1 MADPYLG
8 GIVITSVIWDEPSV
22 LRVDFTS
29 THSVSTYKHQLY
41 IGRQLVGVT
50 DNSADRILFGTFTDF
65 GIPEEVTVVA
75 VDAAEHLTDYGD
87 DLPSRPY
94 ARAKLTIVTSGWG
107 SDKTTIEVSAG
118 TEPGGA
124 VESENIVAI
133 ETFVANGTY
142 TIITQP
148 MDASVEWNY
157 EVVGRDGILPTGNR
171 GTAVDISVDLLVYPQ
186 DVVSSETGPRLVLT
200 TDSGNLIASFTEDE

>member
-50 DNSADRILFGTFTDF
+50 DNSADRILFGTFADF

-94 ARAKLTIVTSGWG
+94 ARAKLTIVTAGWD
-107 SDKTTIEVSAG
+107 SDTATIEVAAG

-133 ETFVANGTY
+133 ETFVANGH
-142 TIITQP
+142 IQ
-148 MDASVEWNY
+148 
-157 EVVGRDGILPTGNR
+157 
-171 GTAVDISVDLLVYPQ
+171 
-186 DVVSSETGPRLVLT
+186 
-200 TDSGNLIASFTEDE
+200 